1 MYYSTEGRYK
11 SYSNLIKERSGNIKN
26 GKRTLEDF
34 NLGDAQ
40 KIANAIAYALSRQ
53 YPGVKFEMI
62 AKEKDTHADQSK
74 RVSTDEPLY

>member
-1 MYYSTEGRYK
+1 MRNRD
-11 SYSNLIKERSGNIKN
+11 YSNLIKERSDNIKN

-53 YPGVKFEMI
+53 YPGVKFDMI
-62 AKEKDTHADQSK
+62 AKEKDTPVPEKHGVPNVK
-74 RVSTDEPLY
+74 PL